1 MIQYE
6 EVNLKL
12 SNAQWNKLRSAFKKH
27 EDVTLK
33 MKRKYLKMIMSLMGC
48 Y

>member
-1 MIQYE
+1 MIPHA

-12 SNAQWNKLRSAFKKH
+12 SNVQWNKLRSAFKKH

-33 MKRKYLKMIMSLMGC
+33 MKRKYLKAIMSLIGC